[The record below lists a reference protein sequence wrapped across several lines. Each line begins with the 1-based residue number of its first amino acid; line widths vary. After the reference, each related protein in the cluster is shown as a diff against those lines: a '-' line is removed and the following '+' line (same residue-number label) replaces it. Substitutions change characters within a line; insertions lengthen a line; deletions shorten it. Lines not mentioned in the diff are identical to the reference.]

1 MIFFIAAVS
10 VYWDEFMRRLLASA
24 LTGRCAGLMSTPGF
38 KPAEKGAFEASSC
51 TRHHEHEQMT
61 FSFLFFFLFSFFLAS
76 FSFFFFVFL
85 PFVNWSNGA
94 GLIAEHRDLRW
105 RPAESPRQSDPFKRQ
120 NAESSHSTCSLLLS
134 AGKDIGEKF

>member
-61 FSFLFFFLFSFFLAS
+61 FSFLFF
-76 FSFFFFVFL
+76 SFFFFAGFFFFFFFLSL

-120 NAESSHSTCSLLLS
+120 NAESSLSMCSLLLS

>member
-1 MIFFIAAVS
+1 MYQAPRARTNDFLFPVFF
-10 VYWDEFMRRLLASA
+10 FFLLCWF
-24 LTGRCAGLMSTPGF
+24 L
-38 KPAEKGAFEASSC
+38 
-51 TRHHEHEQMT
+51 
-61 FSFLFFFLFSFFLAS
+61 FLFFFFFLS
-76 FSFFFFVFL
+76 L

-120 NAESSHSTCSLLLS
+120 NAESSLSTCSLLLS

>member
-61 FSFLFFFLFSFFLAS
+61 FSFLFFFFFLFFWLLFLFSFLCLCPS
-76 FSFFFFVFL
+76 L
-85 PFVNWSNGA
+85 I
-94 GLIAEHRDLRW
+94 GLTV
-105 RPAESPRQSDPFKRQ
+105 Q
-120 NAESSHSTCSLLLS
+120 
-134 AGKDIGEKF
+134 G